1 MKARWF
7 RLVLALVGATAL
19 IGAACSSDNN
29 NSGSSGTSTSS
40 TASAPAELSGT
51 VRIFSFEDELV
62 PQVLDP
68 FKKANPNLDVQTA
81 TFSSSDEAVTKL
93 QAGFQADIVNVCVRD
108 TQRLADLNLIQPI
121 DTSRVTDWDKIIPAF
136 KNFAGVQVNGQT
148 YMVPNEGGIAGLV
161 WNPKTVPNGLTSW
174 KDVFEDPALKGKATV
189 EDSPYYSI
197 AIAALALGYTDP
209 YSLTDA
215 DLEKVKN
222 YFIAHKDQFRTF
234 FEGDGQFLSLYK
246 SGEIAGGMGF
256 NDYPVTLA
264 QTGQKAD
271 FAPAQEGTLT
281 WTCGWAIPKS
291 AQNLDAAYGVI
302 NHYLSPP
309 SQDFYATHYNYWISN
324 QDSINALPKTV
335 VSDLSLDH
343 PEVMQTAIATQI
355 ASNYDEWLKTWA
367 EIKAA

>member
-1 MKARWF
+1 MRARQW
-7 RLVLALVGATAL
+7 RSVSTLVGVMVL
-19 IGAACSSDNN
+19 VGGACSSDN
-29 NSGSSGTSTSS
+29 SSVPAPPPGS
-40 TASAPAELSGT
+40 PAQLSGT

-68 FKKANPNLDVQTA
+68 FKKANPGVDVQTA

-93 QAGFQADIVNVCVRD
+93 QAGFKADIVNVCVRD
-108 TQRLADLNLIQPI
+108 TQRLVDLSLIQPI
-121 DTSRVTDWDKIIPAF
+121 DTSRVTDWNQIIPAF

-148 YMVPNEGGIAGLV
+148 YMVPNEGGIAGLI
-161 WNPKTVPNGLTSW
+161 WNPKLVPNGLTSW
-174 KDVFEDPALKGKATV
+174 KDVFEDPALKGAATI

-197 AIAALALGYTDP
+197 AIAALALGYSDP
-209 YSLTDA
+209 YNLTDA
-215 DLEKVKN
+215 DLQKVKD

-234 FEGDGQFLSLYK
+234 FEGDGQFLNLYK

-256 NDYPVTLA
+256 NDYPVTLKQSG
-264 QTGQKAD
+264 QTAD

-291 AQNLDAAYGVI
+291 AQNLDAAYALI
-302 NHYLSPP
+302 DHYLSPP

-324 QDSINALPKTV
+324 QASIDALPSDV
-335 VSDLSLDH
+335 VKQLSLDH
-343 PEVMQTAIATQI
+343 PDVMQTAIATQI
-355 ASNYDEWLKTWA
+355 APNYDEWLKVWA